1 MENRERDRVSQRT
14 TPTEAGEIN
23 RKTSEEKGRENS
35 GSGAEF
41 GQSIGRSE
49 HLSEG
54 EGETMRNRNEDNV
67 SDKDFGNEQSR
78 RPTSDE
84 SGFGSSSGRSGSM
97 GDSNSNNDRSDS
109 SQEIDRGSGSRRGG
123 SMGDS
128 SEGQH

>member
-41 GQSIGRSE
+41 GPSIGRSE

-54 EGETMRNRNEDNV
+54 EGDTMRNRNEDNMT
-67 SDKDFGNEQSR
+67 DKNIGNEQSR
-78 RPTSDE
+78 RPTGDE

-97 GDSNSNNDRSDS
+97 GNSNNDRSDS

-128 SEGQH
+128 SEGRH